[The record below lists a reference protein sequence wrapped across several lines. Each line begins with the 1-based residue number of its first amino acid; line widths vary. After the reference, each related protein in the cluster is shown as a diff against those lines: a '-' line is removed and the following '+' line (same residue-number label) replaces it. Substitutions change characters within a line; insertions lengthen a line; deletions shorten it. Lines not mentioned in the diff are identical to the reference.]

1 MPNGGAA
8 DNLPDMVRRFIAILA
23 AASGLV
29 AGCGLP
35 FAGLS
40 GGADGGARADAI
52 HLGGAFPKGFLWG
65 VATAGYQ
72 SEGGDR
78 NSTWSEWDERG
89 KFPHR
94 VGKAVDFWNRYAEDM
109 DLARG
114 MNLNAFRMSVE
125 WSRVEP
131 ARGRYDLSA
140 LAHYRTMIDAALA
153 RGLEP
158 VVTLN
163 HFVYP
168 AWLDAGG
175 GPAGWERPEA
185 TERFGAFVR
194 LVASE
199 LRGKVRTWITLN
211 EPNVLTVG
219 GYLSGQIPPG
229 RVGFGPYSRAARG
242 LVAAHREAYQILHQ
256 VDPANRVSTNVFFQ
270 YTQAPTKYNPDL
282 LWGAGNVV
290 LPGNRSTPG
299 GEVPAVD
306 EDLSWPGQ
314 ELTGFPGPYIDDF
327 GSDFLDYI
335 AIDYY
340 WGMAASGIFNVRKSY
355 NWSVSPEKLT
365 DACVELWRKY
375 RKPILIAENGLATRD
390 LASRQ
395 DGWTREAFLVHHLYY
410 LRKAIAQGV
419 PVMGYM
425 HWSLTDNY
433 EWGDYSPRFGLYSVD
448 ARNDP
453 SLARVPTPAVDV
465 YRQIAGA
472 NGLPGKLVWTYMGL
486 GTP

>member
-1 MPNGGAA
+1 M
-8 DNLPDMVRRFIAILA
+8 LRRLIATLA
-23 AASGLV
+23 MASGLV
-29 AGCGLP
+29 AGCGAAP
-35 FAGLS
+35 FGLLGGQDAGGKAS
-40 GGADGGARADAI
+40 AI
-52 HLGGAFPKGFLWG
+52 HLGGPFPKGFLWG

-78 NSTWSEWDERG
+78 NSTWSEWDEKG

-125 WSRVEP
+125 WSRIEP
-131 ARGRYDLSA
+131 VRGRYDLAA
-140 LAHYRTMIDAALA
+140 LAHYEKMIDTA
-153 RGLEP
+153 RAKGLEP

-185 TERFGAFVR
+185 AERFGTYVR
-194 LVASE
+194 LVSTA

-211 EPNVLTVG
+211 EANVMTVG
-219 GYLSGQIPPG
+219 GYLTGQIPPG
-229 RVGFGPYSRAARG
+229 RVGWGPYKRAVNG
-242 LVAAHREAYQILHQ
+242 IVAAHREAYQVLHQ
-256 VDPANRVSTNVFFQ
+256 VDPANKVSTNVFYQ
-270 YTQAPTKYNPDL
+270 YTQGPKRYDPGL
-282 LWGAGNVV
+282 LWGLDDGATGAGGAGYG
-290 LPGNRSTPG
+290 LGYGLGLGLGP
-299 GEVPAVD
+299 D
-306 EDLSWPGQ
+306 EDMDWPGH
-314 ELTGFPGPYIDDF
+314 EVTGFPGPYIDDF
-327 GSDFLDYI
+327 GADFMDYV

-340 WGMAASGIFNVRKSY
+340 WGLAASGVFNVRRSY

-365 DACVELWRKY
+365 DACLELWKKY
-375 RKPILIAENGLATRD
+375 KKPILIAENGLSTKD
-390 LASRQ
+390 LAKRK

-410 LRKAIAQGV
+410 LRKAVAQGV

-433 EWGDYSPRFGLYSVD
+433 EWGDYAPRFGLYSVD
-448 ARNDP
+448 VLRDP
-453 SLARVPTPAVDV
+453 TLARVPTPAVDV